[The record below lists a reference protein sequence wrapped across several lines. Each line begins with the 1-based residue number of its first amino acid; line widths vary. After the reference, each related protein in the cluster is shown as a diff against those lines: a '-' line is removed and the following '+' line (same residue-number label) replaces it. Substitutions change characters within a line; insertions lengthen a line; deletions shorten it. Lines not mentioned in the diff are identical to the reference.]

1 MPKTADRRQSNID
14 SIIALLSFSS
24 CSEHERHGRKA
35 SDHLVPH
42 ANVGYVRASFGW
54 RVTRIRL
61 LS

>member
-1 MPKTADRRQSNID
+1 MPKTTDRRQSNID
-14 SIIALLSFSS
+14 SIVALLSLSS

-42 ANVGYVRASFGW
+42 ANVDYVRATSGW
-54 RVTRIRL
+54 RVTRTCL